1 MALKPRVE
9 ISTDLKQGHLWYHK
23 TINISDSEK
32 ILKIL
37 ETRRFTYGSPTSIV
51 DVERQTNETQRQDAV
66 RRRPRDDVISVQHV
80 RVVPCAHVPLKTRD

>member
-23 TINISDSEK
+23 TINISDLEK

-37 ETRRFTYGSPTSIV
+37 ETRRFTYGSPMSVV
-51 DVERQTNETQRQDAV
+51 DVER
-66 RRRPRDDVISVQHV
+66 
-80 RVVPCAHVPLKTRD
+80 